1 MHPNYHHQAI
11 FDKIN
16 LKIFYP
22 PPSPREVW
30 YYKIANI
37 DRITCAVTNFNRE
50 EYSLTLA

>member
-1 MHPNYHHQAI
+1 MHPNYHHQVI

-30 YYKIANI
+30 YCKNANI
-37 DRITCAVTNFNRE
+37 DRIKCSVTSFNCE